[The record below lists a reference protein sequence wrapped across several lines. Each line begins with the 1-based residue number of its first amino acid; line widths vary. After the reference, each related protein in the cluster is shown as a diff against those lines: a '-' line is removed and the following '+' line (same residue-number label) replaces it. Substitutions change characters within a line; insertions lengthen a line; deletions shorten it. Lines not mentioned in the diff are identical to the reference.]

1 MTSET
6 PSPRLAG
13 DLSDQAYTETRAPY
27 FRKPVT
33 RLLPTARMSARELF
47 VVAHGAGGPLR
58 TLSEVY
64 LNWEHMLSR
73 TNQAAWLAIAGAY
86 VPFGLGE
93 TLCAMMRMRAF
104 DVLVTT
110 PAQLTHDL
118 TEVRGLRHYHG
129 EESANDN
136 ELQRLDIN
144 RYWNVYGDEQE
155 LNTNDE
161 VVHDFAETLRDDRT
175 YTSSEY
181 FYRFGTWLQTSKHM
195 GADGMLTTA
204 ARLGIPIFCPSPG
217 DGDITSDLAHYR
229 KRTGRKITIDPV
241 REILDMVALN
251 AALED
256 AGGRAGIVTLG
267 GGAPRNY
274 GQQAMACAYM
284 LDRADLKRYNYGL
297 RISLDP
303 VGTGGLSGSTISEGK
318 TWKKYAADTIIAE
331 HFGEYMGPLFQIGSA
346 LLEAFEATPRPAAFT
361 CRYDDSGDLIVNIAG
376 TDINLPRTYGY
387 E

>member
-33 RLLPTARMSARELF
+33 RLLPTAGMSARELF

-144 RYWNVYGDEQE
+144 RVNISTGLGRGSRPPSTWVLTGCLLPRHGLASRFSAQAR
-155 LNTNDE
+155 
-161 VVHDFAETLRDDRT
+161 VMA
-175 YTSSEY
+175 TSPV
-181 FYRFGTWLQTSKHM
+181 TSR
-195 GADGMLTTA
+195 TTA
-204 ARLGIPIFCPSPG
+204 S
-217 DGDITSDLAHYR
+217 
-229 KRTGRKITIDPV
+229 
-241 REILDMVALN
+241 
-251 AALED
+251 
-256 AGGRAGIVTLG
+256 
-267 GGAPRNY
+267 APAER
-274 GQQAMACAYM
+274 
-284 LDRADLKRYNYGL
+284 
-297 RISLDP
+297 S
-303 VGTGGLSGSTISEGK
+303 SST
-318 TWKKYAADTIIAE
+318 
-331 HFGEYMGPLFQIGSA
+331 P
-346 LLEAFEATPRPAAFT
+346 
-361 CRYDDSGDLIVNIAG
+361 
-376 TDINLPRTYGY
+376 
-387 E
+387 